1 VIVNLEEQYNLLLQV
16 ESKRKTGIIIKD
28 AYISSL
34 KKQLKEKDLDKK
46 EYEELSELLQD
57 KLRAEEMYTDDL
69 KKQIKEKD
77 EMIETLK
84 HTISVYQDRN
94 NNGAF

>member
-16 ESKRKTGIIIKD
+16 ESKRKTGISIKD

-34 KKQLKEKDLDKK
+34 KKQLKEKD
-46 EYEELSELLQD
+46 
-57 KLRAEEMYTDDL
+57 
-69 KKQIKEKD
+69 

-84 HTISVYQDRN
+84 HTIENQSKDK
-94 NNGAF
+94 F